1 MVDVSTSGI
10 VFSTKRLLLYYKS
23 LVKGLKDK
31 PRYFV
36 PTVFADGTYR
46 LVKAQPTMKRVA
58 FSLIMML
65 TSGRRPRARSSCARR
80 PSLRS

>member
-1 MVDVSTSGI
+1 
-10 VFSTKRLLLYYKS
+10 
-23 LVKGLKDK
+23 
-31 PRYFV
+31 
-36 PTVFADGTYR
+36 VFADGTYRDRPR

-65 TSGRRPRARSSCARR
+65 TSGRRPRARSSSGRR